1 MTDKFMFALF
11 VDRVGYE
18 HVVGVVCVVGI
29 TGVDGVVGFCR
40 VADRLERLPETSVLP
55 VPLEAIPC

>member
-1 MTDKFMFALF
+1 MADKFMFALL

-18 HVVGVVCVVGI
+18 HVVGALGVFVI
-29 TGVDGVVGFCR
+29 TDVDGVVGSCR

-55 VPLEAIPC
+55 LEAIPC